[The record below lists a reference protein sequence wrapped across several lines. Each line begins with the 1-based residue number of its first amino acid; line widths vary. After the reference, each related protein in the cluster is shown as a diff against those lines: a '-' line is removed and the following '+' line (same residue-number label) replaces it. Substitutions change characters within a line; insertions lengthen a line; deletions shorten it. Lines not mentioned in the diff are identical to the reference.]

1 MADTLPGRLR
11 NIIDM
16 GIVNAVQD
24 CATLRQAAEVMAY
37 LPCAREDLLRM
48 ADKCMVTRVDR
59 VVLQTVAE
67 VIESKIESDTNLEG

>member
-1 MADTLPGRLR
+1 MERRDLADTLPGRLR

-16 GIVNAVQD
+16 GIVNAVND

-37 LPCAREDLLRM
+37 LPCAREDLL
-48 ADKCMVTRVDR
+48 
-59 VVLQTVAE
+59 QTVAE